1 MDLKQEIEVQEQE
14 HEMGLPAGTQVWF
27 SDIEQGS
34 SWLHLQQK
42 VDKPASSGSSQS
54 PNDPLNW
61 PSWQR
66 DALLFAVGFCSFLSA
81 ALTPILATGFPEI
94 ADAFD
99 VPERRVSLTIGIYM
113 LGLGAGAV
121 FLAPTAALFGRR
133 PVYVAGSIL
142 LIATSAWAAASPSFA
157 SLLVARLFQGFAS
170 SPGEF
175 LVSVTISEIY
185 QPQERGFRLGIYM
198 LLLAAGKSLS
208 PLIGAGVIQRLG
220 WRWVMWISAMASSLC
235 FACIF
240 TFAKETYW
248 ARDDR
253 KELTPTPRTP
263 GQIYT
268 DDLSISPPL
277 RFSQTLSLYNGRLS
291 DKIWLPLLIKPITLL
306 KSLPLLW
313 SAAIYALSLGWL
325 AVLAETIAH
334 LFQSVSGYGFTPIQT
349 GLLYISPLIGT
360 ILGSVVGGKVSD
372 ILACIKAYR
381 NGGIYE
387 PEFRLVMIV
396 PASIMSVAGLAG
408 YGASVE
414 HHTHWIV
421 PTVCF
426 GAIYFGCILGSTI
439 AVTYCLDAHKRD
451 AIGAQVVLSL
461 VKNCHGLAFSLFVV
475 DWLRAVGARGIFL
488 AVSGIHLA
496 FLIMTT
502 PMIMYGKRIRGGL
515 SR

>member
-1 MDLKQEIEVQEQE
+1 MDMKQEIEVQEL
-14 HEMGLPAGTQVWF
+14 EMALPVGTQVWF
-27 SDIEQGS
+27 SDIEQGR
-34 SWLHLQQK
+34 SWLHLQLK
-42 VDKPASSGSSQS
+42 VDKPTSSGSSES

-81 ALTPILATGFPEI
+81 ALTPIIATGFPEI
-94 ADAFD
+94 ANAFG

-133 PVYVAGSIL
+133 PVYVCGSVL
-142 LIATSAWAAASPSFA
+142 LIATSAWAAVSPSFA
-157 SLLVARLFQGFAS
+157 SLLVARLFQGFVS

-185 QPQERGFRLGIYM
+185 QPEERGFRLGIYM

-208 PLIGAGVIQRLG
+208 PLIGAGVIQRLD
-220 WRWVMWISAMASSLC
+220 WRWVMWISAMASGLC
-235 FACIF
+235 FASIF

-248 ARDDR
+248 ARDER

-277 RFSQTLSLYNGRLS
+277 RFFQTLSLWNGRLS
-291 DKIWLPLLIKPITLL
+291 DSSWLSLATKPISLL

-334 LFQSVSGYGFTPIQT
+334 LFQSVNGYGFTPIQT

-360 ILGSVVGGKVSD
+360 ILGSVVGGKFSD

-387 PEFRLVMIV
+387 PESRLVMII
-396 PASIMSVAGLAG
+396 PAALMSVLGLAG
-408 YGASVE
+408 YGASIE
-414 HHTHWIV
+414 HHTHWLV

-426 GAIYFGCILGSTI
+426 NAIYFGCILGSTI
-439 AVTYCLDAHKRD
+439 AVTYCLDVHKGD
-451 AIGAQVVLSL
+451 AIGTQVVLSL

-475 DWLRAVGARGIFL
+475 DWLKMAGPRDMFL
-488 AVSGIHLA
+488 AIAGIHLG
-496 FLIMTT
+496 FLFMTI
-502 PMIMYGKRIRGGL
+502 PMAMYGRRIRQGL
-515 SR
+515 VG